1 MMASEAAEARMSAAR
16 ALAPVEAAMRRVFES
31 LSGEGPGADDLAQFY
46 GMARYHLGWADLDLA
61 PASADAGK
69 KLRPLLVVRCAEACG
84 GTAAAA
90 APAAAAIELLHNFT
104 LVHDDIQDQS
114 SHRRHRETVW
124 HHWGLAAAINVGD
137 ALFALAHEAL
147 YALAEPP
154 ANVSADRVLRIARD
168 FDRTALRIVEG
179 QHLDLSH
186 EGEWGGGEGRYLAMI
201 GGKTAAIIDFAAR
214 AGATLAGADAETV
227 EQFGAFGLATGLA
240 FQIRDDILGIWAPQ
254 SVTGKPMAD
263 DLRRRKQSLPVIALD
278 ERATL
283 ADRAELR
290 RLYAAPPDEAAVA
303 AIVAL
308 LDRYEAQDYC
318 QHWVDRY
325 HHEAR
330 AILDRLDGRVATTA
344 ALREFIGVLEGRE
357 Y

>member
-1 MMASEAAEARMSAAR
+1 MASEAADLRTSAAQ
-16 ALAPVEAAMRRVFES
+16 ALAPVEAAMRRVFDAMPT
-31 LSGEGPGADDLAQFY
+31 EGPGAADLAQFY
-46 GMARYHLGWADLDLA
+46 GMARYHLGWADLNLA

-84 GTAAAA
+84 GTAEAA

-104 LVHDDIQDQS
+104 LVHDDLQDQS

-124 HHWGLAAAINVGD
+124 HHWGPAAAINVGD
-137 ALFALAHEAL
+137 TLFALAHEAL
-147 YALAEPP
+147 YALADPP
-154 ANVSADRVLRIARD
+154 ANVPADRILVIARA
-168 FDRTALRIVEG
+168 FDRCALRIVEG

-186 EGEWGGGEGRYLAMI
+186 EGEWGGGEGRYLEMI

-214 AGATLAGADAETV
+214 AGSTLAGADTTTIDL
-227 EQFGAFGLATGLA
+227 FGAFGLAVGLA

-278 ERATL
+278 ERADP

-290 RLYAAPPDEAAVA
+290 RLYAAPPDEASVTSLTT
-303 AIVAL
+303 L
-308 LDRYEAQDYC
+308 LDRYEVQDYC

-330 AILDRLDGRVATTA
+330 TILDRLDTRIATTT
-344 ALREFIGVLEGRE
+344 ALRDFIAVLEQRE

>member
-1 MMASEAAEARMSAAR
+1 MAREVAPPRTTVAE
-16 ALAPVEAAMRRVFES
+16 ALAPVEAAMRRAVE
-31 LSGEGPGADDLAQFY
+31 GVPTDGPGADDLRQFY
-46 GMARYHLGWADLDLA
+46 GMLRYHLGWADLELA

-84 GTAAAA
+84 GTAEAA
-90 APAAAAIELLHNFT
+90 APAAAAVELLHNFT

-137 ALFALAHEAL
+137 ALFAVAHDAL
-147 YALAEPP
+147 YALADPP
-154 ANVSADRVLRIARD
+154 ANVLPGRVLAVARD

-201 GGKTAAIIDFAAR
+201 GGKTAAIVDFAAR
-214 AGATLAGADAETV
+214 AGATLAGADAATIDRC
-227 EQFGAFGLATGLA
+227 GAFGLAVGLA
-240 FQIRDDILGIWAPQ
+240 FQIRDDILGIWGPQ
-254 SVTGKPMAD
+254 AVTGKPMAD

-278 ERATL
+278 ERASA
-283 ADRAELR
+283 ADRAALR

-303 AIVAL
+303 ALVQL
-308 LDRYEAQDYC
+308 LDRYEVQDYC

-330 AILDRLDGRVATTA
+330 AILADLGRTLATTA
-344 ALREFIGVLEGRE
+344 DLRDFIAVLERRE

>member
-1 MMASEAAEARMSAAR
+1 MAREVADLRTTAAQAR
-16 ALAPVEAAMRRVFES
+16 APVEAALRQAIDGIPLV
-31 LSGEGPGADDLAQFY
+31 GPGADDLRQFH
-46 GMARYHLGWADLDLA
+46 GMMRYHLGWADRDLA

-69 KLRPLLVVRCAEACG
+69 KLRPLLLIRCAEACG
-84 GTAAAA
+84 STAEVA
-90 APAAAAIELLHNFT
+90 APAAAAVELLHNFT

-137 ALFALAHEAL
+137 ALFAVAHDAL
-147 YALAEPP
+147 YRLADAP
-154 ANVSADRVLRIARD
+154 ANVPAARVLAIARD

-186 EGEWGGGEGRYLAMI
+186 EGEWDGGERRYLAMI
-201 GGKTAAIIDFAAR
+201 DGKTAAIIDFAAR
-214 AGATLAGADAETV
+214 AGATLAGADAATIALC
-227 EQFGAFGLATGLA
+227 GAFGQTIGLA
-240 FQIRDDILGIWAPQ
+240 FQIRDDILGIWGPQ

-278 ERATL
+278 ERANP
-283 ADRAELR
+283 ADRAALR
-290 RLYAAPPDEAAVA
+290 RLYATAPDEAGVA
-303 AIVAL
+303 ALVAL
-308 LDRYEAQDYC
+308 LDRYEVLDYC
-318 QHWVDRY
+318 QHWVERH

-330 AILDRLDGRVATTA
+330 AALDRLDARIATV
-344 ALREFIGVLEGRE
+344 ALRDFTAVLEQRA

>member
-1 MMASEAAEARMSAAR
+1 MASGTAGSPTTAAEAMAPFEATIRR
-16 ALAPVEAAMRRVFES
+16 AIDAIPVAGA
-31 LSGEGPGADDLAQFY
+31 GEVDLREFY

-61 PASADAGK
+61 PAVADAGK
-69 KLRPLLVVRCAEACG
+69 KLRPLLVIRCAEACG
-84 GTAAAA
+84 GTAEAA
-90 APAAAAIELLHNFT
+90 APAAAAVELLHNFT

-114 SHRRHRETVW
+114 SHRRHRETIW

-137 ALFALAHEAL
+137 ALFAIAHEAL
-147 YALAEPP
+147 YALADPP
-154 ANVSADRVLRIARD
+154 AGLPADRVLTLARD

-186 EGEWGGGEGRYLAMI
+186 EGEWDGGEDRYLAMI

-214 AGATLAGADAETV
+214 AGATIAGADAATV
-227 EQFGAFGLATGLA
+227 ELCGAFGLAVGLA

-254 SVTGKPMAD
+254 AVTGKPMAD
-263 DLRRRKQSLPVIALD
+263 DLRRRKQSLPLIALD
-278 ERATL
+278 RCAGDD
-283 ADRAELR
+283 DRAALR
-290 RLYAAPPDEAAVA
+290 RLYASPPDDIGVA

-308 LDRYEAQDYC
+308 LDRYEIMDYC

-330 AILDRLDGRVATTA
+330 ALLDRLDRRGVTVA
-344 ALREFIGVLEGRE
+344 ALREFIAVLERRE